1 MRFLDYLQ
9 VVIRLI
15 RPERNRKGQRV
26 LQDFHEYGL
35 AHTLDITDAQPPQT
49 PLECLQRIADV
60 RAIHSLIAG
69 ASARLTWKVAKRYN
83 GTEIPDEFRSRNLD
97 RYAGHIVADYLVL
110 GQAFFTENFT
120 YISPLEVFPDITLS
134 IQRPNGTP
142 LQSAF
147 WLMRQFW
154 ELNRAET
161 QILSLMGAAAFLY
174 PKESNIPLTNDE
186 LDQIRKISKIK
197 SVRGAL
203 AV

>member
-9 VVIRLI
+9 VIIRLI
-15 RPERNRKGQRV
+15 RPERNRKGQRI
-26 LQDFHEYGL
+26 LQDFYEFGL
-35 AHTLDITDAQPPQT
+35 ARTTDIAEAPPPQT

-60 RAIHSLIAG
+60 RAIHTLIAG
-69 ASARLTWKVAKRYN
+69 ATARLTWKVAKRYN

-110 GQAFFTENFT
+110 GQAFFSENFT
-120 YISPLEVFPDITLS
+120 YISPLESFPDTTLS

-154 ELNRAET
+154 ELNRAERKSFLLWAPPLSSTPKT
-161 QILSLMGAAAFLY
+161 QTC
-174 PKESNIPLTNDE
+174 P
-186 LDQIRKISKIK
+186 
-197 SVRGAL
+197 
-203 AV
+203 